1 LGYLHLLVPLG
12 DSAGSAFGD
21 LELSDGSKLKVLSPP
36 QGSASKELE
45 DRLWREQQV
54 YKDDLFAD
62 SGDDIPRTFVY
73 LEYSARARLPLAVSY
88 DKQRL
93 LERIRGSLQENLSKL
108 RHLPA
113 EARARLAQGPF
124 PNLAQRLNPMPH
136 DPWIQGDV
144 DVFVPPIRQLILWK
158 L

>member
-1 LGYLHLLVPLG
+1 VFEKLVFDERLLTIKQHHPNLNELLTALQPEGYVEPVDVPNEIRQEIVADTRAMLGYLHLLVPLG

-93 LERIRGSLQENLSKL
+93 LERI
-108 RHLPA
+108 
-113 EARARLAQGPF
+113 
-124 PNLAQRLNPMPH
+124 
-136 DPWIQGDV
+136 
-144 DVFVPPIRQLILWK
+144 
-158 L
+158 